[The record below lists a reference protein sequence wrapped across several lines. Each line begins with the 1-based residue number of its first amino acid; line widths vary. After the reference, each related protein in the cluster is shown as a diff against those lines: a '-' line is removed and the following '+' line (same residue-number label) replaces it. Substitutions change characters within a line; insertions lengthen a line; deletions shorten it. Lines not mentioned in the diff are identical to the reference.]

1 MGGSNNSR
9 LISDPSVV
17 AISQKLNKTPA
28 QILLR
33 WALQQNIALIPKAR
47 SQKRIEENIDLNFT
61 IPDSDMNVLYN
72 LKTREK
78 YAWDPVV
85 IA

>member
-9 LISDPSVV
+9 LISDPSV
-17 AISQKLNKTPA
+17 ISLSKKLNKTPA

-33 WALQQNIALIPKAR
+33 WALQQNIAIIPKAR
-47 SQKRIEENIDLNFT
+47 SQKHIEENIDLNFT
-61 IPDSDMNVLYN
+61 IPETDMNVLYN
-72 LKTREK
+72 LKTHEK

>member
-1 MGGSNNSR
+1 MVLEIAR
-9 LISDPSVV
+9 
-17 AISQKLNKTPA
+17 KLNKTPA

-33 WALQQNIALIPKAR
+33 WALQQNIAIIPKAR
-47 SQKRIEENIDLNFT
+47 TKQHIEDNIDLNFT
-61 IPDSDMNVLYN
+61 IPDVDMNVLYN

>member
-1 MGGSNNSR
+1 M
-9 LISDPSVV
+9 L
-17 AISQKLNKTPA
+17 AIAKKLNKNPA

-33 WALQQNIALIPKAR
+33 WALQQNIAIIPKAR
-47 SQKRIEENIDLNFT
+47 SQKHINENIDLNFT
-61 IPDSDMNVLYN
+61 IPEADMNVLYN